1 MMANELVGWVFVGY
15 PDEHLRSLLRAGTV
29 HRWGDARTIEKVP
42 GQPVLFL
49 QTRER
54 GAAWVGS
61 GVVLRVE
68 ERWKAFGVYV
78 ETRTILTRMIPTL
91 TVGPEG
97 PPDGR
102 PAAVESMRAQGPAAW
117 ENRTLA
123 ARVGLIEFRSR
134 TPYLGEG
141 RDIRLTGWDWRV
153 LCELQPLLRT
163 LWPG

>member
-1 MMANELVGWVFVGY
+1 MMANQVVGWVFAGY
-15 PDEHLRSLLRAGTV
+15 PDEHLRAMLRPGTV
-29 HRWGDARTIEKVP
+29 HLWDDAHTIGKSP

-61 GVVLRVE
+61 GVVLSAE

-97 PPDGR
+97 PPNGR
-102 PAAVESMRAQGPAAW
+102 AAFVESIRAQGPAAW

-123 ARVGLIEFRSR
+123 ARVGLIDFRFR
-134 TPYLGEG
+134 TPYLEEG
-141 RDIRLTGWDWRV
+141 RDIRLTAADWRV

-163 LWPG
+163 LWPA